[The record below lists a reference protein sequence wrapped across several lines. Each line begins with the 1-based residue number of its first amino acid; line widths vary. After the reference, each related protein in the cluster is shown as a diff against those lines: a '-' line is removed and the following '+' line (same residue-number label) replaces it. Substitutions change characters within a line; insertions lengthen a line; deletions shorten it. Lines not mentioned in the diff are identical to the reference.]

1 MMFTQHFMWC
11 QESKGNVLKQDYPL
25 NWTQTQLA
33 ELKQIVY
40 TKTHVLNHTANTLL
54 NLETSSL

>member
-33 ELKQIVY
+33 ELKQIV
-40 TKTHVLNHTANTLL
+40 
-54 NLETSSL
+54 